1 MSHNLAEEMQLQAP
15 GERALLA
22 PDEPRPFRVLNPD
35 GRGLPLLLVCDHASN
50 FVPRALANLGLERPD
65 LERHI
70 AFDIG
75 IEGVAER
82 LSALLD
88 VPLVITH
95 FSRLICDP
103 NRPPDDPTIAPAI
116 SDGTLIPG
124 NRDLAPEALEERLA
138 TFYRPYHAAISG
150 ALDGLLAE
158 GLRPALISLHSM
170 TPMLRGERR
179 PWETSIL
186 WNDDPRLP
194 LPMIARLRGLGL
206 TVGDNQPYAGN
217 DGHGNTVHFHA
228 EPRGLANI
236 LFEIRQDL
244 IDTPKG
250 QEDWAVLLAE
260 ELSAMIPTI
269 DFSEDWNRER
279 ERGGT
284 ELHRRD

>member
-15 GERALLA
+15 GARTLLA

-35 GRGLPLLLVCDHASN
+35 GRGLPLLLVCDHATN
-50 FVPRALANLGLERPD
+50 FVPRALENLGLERAD

-75 IEGVAER
+75 IAGVAER

-88 VPLVITH
+88 LPLVITH

-103 NRPPDDPTIAPAI
+103 NRSPDDPTISPAI
-116 SDGTLIPG
+116 SDGTLVPA

-138 TFYRPYHAAISG
+138 TFYRPYHAAISD
-150 ALDGLLAE
+150 ALDGLLE
-158 GLRPALISLHSM
+158 KGSRPAFVSLHSM
-170 TPMLRGERR
+170 TPMIRGERR

-194 LPMIARLRGLGL
+194 LPMMKRLRRRGLI
-206 TVGDNQPYAGN
+206 VGDNVPYAGN

-269 DFSEDWNRER
+269 DFSADWNRER